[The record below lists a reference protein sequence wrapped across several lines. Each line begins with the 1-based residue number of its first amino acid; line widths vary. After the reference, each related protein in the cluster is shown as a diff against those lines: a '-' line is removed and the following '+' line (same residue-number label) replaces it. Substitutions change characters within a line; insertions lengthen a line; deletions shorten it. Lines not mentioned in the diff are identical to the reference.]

1 MKAEAQASGVLGAIL
16 AETAARLKGRAGE
29 RAEWE
34 RRAAQAKAPPAFA
47 QRLLRPEVS
56 VIAEVK
62 RRSPSAGA
70 IREGADAVVLAKS
83 YAAAGASAVS
93 VLTESGRFGGSLE
106 DLERVAREV
115 PLPVL
120 RKDFI
125 IDPLQV
131 YEARA
136 AGAAAILLIVRA
148 LSAERLEELARLAR
162 EIGLDA
168 LVEVHGMH
176 EMARALAVRAPAI
189 GVNARDLETLAMNA
203 AAAEKLL
210 PAVPEGTIAV
220 AESGLATRADVE
232 RAARAGA
239 DAVLVGSAAAG
250 AADPGVVIASMIGVP
265 RVGRPANTGKAV

>member
-1 MKAEAQASGVLGAIL
+1 MKAEAQASGILGAIL
-16 AETAARLKGRAGE
+16 AETAARLQGRSGE

-34 RRAAQAKAPPAFA
+34 RRAARAKAPPGFA
-47 QRLLRPEVS
+47 QRLLKPEVS

-62 RRSPSAGA
+62 RRSPSAGS
-70 IREGADAVVLAKS
+70 IREGADAVALAKS
-83 YAAAGASAVS
+83 YQAAGASAIS
-93 VLTESGRFGGSLE
+93 VLTEEGRFGGSLE

-148 LSAERLEELARLAR
+148 LSAERLEELARIAG

-168 LVEVHGMH
+168 LVEVHGTH
-176 EMARALAVRAPAI
+176 EMARAIAVRAPAI

-203 AAAEKLL
+203 VQAEKLL

-250 AADPGVVIASMIGVP
+250 AADPGAVIASMVGVP
-265 RVGRPANTGKAV
+265 RVGRASHGRAV

>member
-1 MKAEAQASGVLGAIL
+1 MKAEAQASGILGAIL
-16 AETAARLKGRAGE
+16 AETAARLKGRSGE
-29 RAEWE
+29 LIEWQ
-34 RRAAQAKAPPAFA
+34 RRAARAKAPPQFA
-47 QRLLRPEVS
+47 ERLSKAEVS

-62 RRSPSAGA
+62 RRSPSVGA
-70 IREGADAVVLAKS
+70 IREGADAVALATS
-83 YAAAGASAVS
+83 YAEAGASAVS
-93 VLTESGRFGGSLE
+93 VLTEQGRFGGSLE
-106 DLERVAREV
+106 DLENVAREV

-136 AGAAAILLIVRA
+136 AGASAILLIVRA
-148 LSAERLEELARLAR
+148 LSTERLEELARLAH

-168 LVEVHGMH
+168 LVEVHAQN
-176 EMARALAVRAPAI
+176 EMARALAVQPAAV

-203 AAAEKLL
+203 TLAEKLL
-210 PAVPEGTIAV
+210 PAVPAGTVAV
-220 AESGLATRADVE
+220 AESGLATRGDVE

-250 AADPGVVIASMIGVP
+250 AADPGAVIKSMVGVP
-265 RVGRPANTGKAV
+265 RVGRAIQQGRK